1 MHYESLRL
9 RIVEIE
15 HDKYEERRIQQAN
28 IDHTL
33 QHKPSS
39 GQLRQPPPSSHIDDL
54 PELDEHDDLV
64 YDEDAGDDLSLSRF
78 PSNASKPHPPDLESD
93 DSSDDDYDED
103 FLIDYSPGTPDHD
116 ALERAV
122 KGKENDLV
130 ASMYESVRRCS
141 CHDEDDAPAF
151 ERMWEL
157 PDDEVHAKEGVT
169 RAVGQVSNLIPEA
182 QGACSTAAADLA
194 KGIPIAAVA

>member
-15 HDKYEERRIQQAN
+15 HDIHEDRRARQAN

-33 QHKPSS
+33 QHKPSTS
-39 GQLRQPPPSSHIDDL
+39 TGHSHPLSQQTYLDDAPEVDEYDELID
-54 PELDEHDDLV
+54 
-64 YDEDAGDDLSLSRF
+64 DEDAGDDLSLSRF
-78 PSNASKPHPPDLESD
+78 PSGSSRPHPPELESD

-122 KGKENDLV
+122 KGKEDELV
-130 ASMYESVRRCS
+130 ASMYDSVRRCS
-141 CHDEDDAPAF
+141 CHDEEDAPAF

-157 PDDEVHAKEGVT
+157 PDDEAHSKEGVT
-169 RAVGQVSNLIPEA
+169 RAVGQVSDRVPEPQA
-182 QGACSTAAADLA
+182 SCTADFA
-194 KGIPIAAVA
+194 KGVPIAAVA